1 MKEKLITLKFNDGSG
16 VAYNFK
22 HAPFVRP
29 FYANAYVE
37 ATNMVNEALTGAKK
51 TFQDLSQIGN
61 HVVNHDFDILGGF
74 ERLPIFNEQAATY
87 LLGEFASD
95 IV

>member
-1 MKEKLITLKFNDGSG
+1 MKEKLITLTFNDGITIN
-16 VAYNFK
+16 YNFN
-22 HAPFVRP
+22 HAPFVPP
-29 FYANAYVE
+29 FYADAYVE
-37 ATNMVNEALTGAKK
+37 ATNMINEALTGTKK

-61 HVVNHDFDILGGF
+61 HVVNHDFDILGEF
-74 ERLPIFNEQAATY
+74 ERLPIFNENAASY